1 MLSRS
6 YLELLESDL
15 LSLTDAEMK
24 RIRIVGPP
32 ISAIDP
38 ERLINVYMPYD
49 GRLDS
54 LGPPYQCTKGD
65 FSQRAGRHF
74 AEVIIK
80 KKDMFIVDGIEKDSL
95 IQKITDTA
103 WTIFECRKKLRQ
115 ARTGVKCVN

>member
-1 MLSRS
+1 MEDHMKKQSLEDSKDKHLIAVDQKREKKDWSIPYVGIQEAGRGAFEYEGKIPDVIVRYYS
-6 YLELLESDL
+6 Y
-15 LSLTDAEMK
+15 
-24 RIRIVGPP
+24 
-32 ISAIDP
+32 
-38 ERLINVYMPYD
+38 
-49 GRLDS
+49 
-54 LGPPYQCTKGD
+54 
-65 FSQRAGRHF
+65 QRVKFEKERHF